1 VGAGLKRSAHRAG
14 VIGGRT
20 GDIDEVRGFTR
31 QQQVEV
37 LVDADVPDCAQSSV
51 PARRHGFVNRNDLN
65 VRTLAPSRQ
74 MAQLGDLSKAGN
86 CPAQFQLDSAP
97 A

>member
-1 VGAGLKRSAHRAG
+1 
-14 VIGGRT
+14 
-20 GDIDEVRGFTR
+20 
-31 QQQVEV
+31 
-37 LVDADVPDCAQSSV
+37 V